1 MQSQLQREAIKNA
14 ALSQFTLENLYEGI
28 FWVNEEGNILQ
39 VNKMATVMTG
49 RSEAEL
55 TSMKVPELNAVI
67 QDFST
72 FWKKL
77 KKAKKITFEAQHRHK
92 DGHLYDVEITGNYIA
107 FEGQE
112 FSCSI
117 VRYVNKE
124 KKENELYKYTLENLH
139 EDIYWIDDKA
149 NIIQVNESACKT
161 IGYNK
166 EELLGKTL
174 FDINPNENAKTWGNH
189 WKQVKKEKKV
199 TLLTMHRHKEGY
211 EYEVEI
217 TNNFIEFAGKEYAC
231 SVVWDMRK
239 KRMEEEIL
247 KMISEAT
254 AGLTGEDYF
263 RGLAKHVT
271 SALGVRYALVTECA
285 NEEKTKVRTLSYVDK
300 RDLLENVEYDL
311 EGTPCEIVM
320 KGKDYFC
327 TNELEKQFPKE
338 KGIQS
343 YVAVPI
349 YSPATGEVL
358 GHIAGLDVV
367 PMTNSQNQTSILK
380 IFASRAGAEIDR
392 LDALRKLEK
401 ANAELQVLL
410 KNSDERYRDLFD
422 EAPIA
427 YVNEGLDS
435 KFIKANRAALRTLG
449 VRPDQVN
456 DTYGY
461 HFLPDTPEARK
472 RFDEAFASVGRGTD
486 TSGVILELKR
496 LDNGQ
501 PVWIQWWSNPDAGGQ
516 FTRTMFI
523 DITDKILMEQEQ
535 ARLKAQNK
543 YLQDEIK
550 HSHNFEEIVSRSKNF
565 HRILQQIEQVA
576 STDATVLILGES
588 GTGKEL
594 IARAVHNISN
604 RSKRPL
610 VKVNCATLP
619 ANLIESELFGHE
631 RGAFTGAMEKKI
643 GRFELADGGTIFL
656 DEIGELPFDLQSKL
670 LRVLQEGE
678 FERLGNPKTMKVNV
692 RVIAATNRNLE
703 TAIEKKE
710 FREDLYYRLNV
721 FPIFTPP
728 LRDRKEDVP
737 LLVNHFIKKYEGKM
751 GRKITSVEPEVMEA
765 LCEYNWPGNIREL
778 ENLIERALILSRN
791 NVLEYGDW
799 IPAKKHL
806 PGEKSAAQKMEDV
819 ERNHIT
825 EVLKQTSWKVS
836 GEKGAAKILGLNP
849 TTLEAKM
856 KKLGIRRDSK

>member
-1 MQSQLQREAIKNA
+1 MHAQLQREVINNA
-14 ALSQFTLENLYEGI
+14 ALSHFTLENLYEGI
-28 FWVNEEGNILQ
+28 FWVNAEGNIVQ
-39 VNKMATVMTG
+39 VNKMATIMTG
-49 RSEAEL
+49 RSEEEL
-55 TSMKVPELNAVI
+55 TSMKVPELNPAI

-77 KKAKKITFEAQHRHK
+77 KKVKKIIFEAQHLHK

-107 FEGQE
+107 FEGHE

-117 VRYVNKE
+117 VRYVSNE

-161 IGYNK
+161 IGFTK
-166 EELLGKTL
+166 EELLSKTL
-174 FDINPNENAKTWGNH
+174 FDISPAENAKTWGNH

-199 TLLTMHRHKEGY
+199 TLLSIHKHKDGY

-217 TNNFIEFAGKEYAC
+217 TNSFIEFAGKEYAC
-231 SVVWDMRK
+231 SVVRDMRK

-263 RGLAKHVT
+263 CGLAKHVT
-271 SALGVRYALVTECA
+271 TALGVRYALVSECA
-285 NEEKTKVRTLSYVDK
+285 NEEKTKVRTLSYVDGQN
-300 RDLLENVEYDL
+300 LLENVEYDL

-327 TNELEKQFPKE
+327 ANELEKQFPKE

-349 YSPATGEVL
+349 CSPATGEVL

-367 PMTNSQNQTSILK
+367 PMTNNQNQTSILK
-380 IFASRAGAEIDR
+380 IFASRAGAEMDR
-392 LDALRKLEK
+392 LDALKKLEK

-435 KFIKANRAALRTLG
+435 KFIKANRAALRILG
-449 VRPDQVN
+449 VKPEEVP
-456 DTYGY
+456 TMYG
-461 HFLPDTPEARK
+461 LSLIPDTPDAQR
-472 RFDEAFASVGRGTD
+472 RANEAFESIGRGTD
-486 TSGVILELKR
+486 TSGVVLELRRK
-496 LDNGQ
+496 DNGQ
-501 PVWIQWWSNPDAGGQ
+501 PIWIQWWSNPDPSGS

-523 DITDKILMEQEQ
+523 DITEQVMMEQEQ
-535 ARLKAQNK
+535 AKLKAQNQ

-550 HSHNFEEIVSRSKNF
+550 LNHNFEEIVSKSKNF
-565 HRILQQIEQVA
+565 HKILQQIEQVA

-692 RVIAATNRNLE
+692 RIIAATNRNLE
-703 TAIEKKE
+703 NAIEKKE

-721 FPIFTPP
+721 FPILTPP

-737 LLVNHFIKKYEGKM
+737 LLVNHFIKKYEGRL
-751 GRKITSVEPEVMEA
+751 GRKITSVRPELMEA

-791 NVLEYGDW
+791 NTLEYGDW
-799 IPAKKHL
+799 VPAKKYL
-806 PGEKSAAQKMEDV
+806 PGEKSIAKKMEDV
-819 ERNHIT
+819 ERDHIT
-825 EVLKQTSWKVS
+825 EVLKQTNWKVS

-849 TTLEAKM
+849 TTLEARM
-856 KKLGIRRDSK
+856 KKLSIRRDSK